1 MPSRFGPVN
10 AGGARPARASRTV
23 SESPPPF
30 TAVAAVTA
38 LALFAACAG
47 PAPAPRPPPAPRLRV
62 AASFDYAPFSRT
74 TESGAYE
81 GLDVVVMTRLAG
93 DLGLELAW
101 TRLAWPELTA
111 ATAAARF
118 DVAVGGVTMRAERA
132 LVGRYTRP
140 YAVTAAIPVV
150 PRAQATRYP
159 SLRALDRPA
168 VRLGVNAGGHL
179 QRVAQRRFPRAALR
193 PIADNRIFAAL
204 EAEQVDAVVTDT
216 AELYA
221 YAQHSPRPLV
231 ALTPLTHDHKAYLLP
246 AERGRLAARI
256 DTWLRERES
265 DGWLPAQRA
274 RFLGA
279 AAALDAA
286 TAAREAVAALV
297 RLRLDLMAD
306 VAGAKRAAGLPIE
319 DRAQEARV
327 RERVGA
333 AVPSAPMR
341 AAAVYAELIEMAK
354 ALQRAAPASGAPGP
368 SLDVLRAA
376 LGRID
381 DVLCAELERLPAAPA
396 AAWRET
402 LETTLAGVAV
412 APAAL
417 DRLATA
423 LARPA

>member
-1 MPSRFGPVN
+1 MRR
-10 AGGARPARASRTV
+10 GARPTRAGRIV
-23 SESPPPF
+23 SKSPPSFAP
-30 TAVAAVTA
+30 VAAVA
-38 LALFAACAG
+38 LLLMLAACAR
-47 PAPAPRPPPAPRLRV
+47 PAPAPSPPLAPRLRV
-62 AASFDYAPFSRT
+62 AASFDYAPFSRA

-81 GLDVVVMTRLAG
+81 GLDVVVMTRLAA
-93 DLGLELAW
+93 DLGLQLAW
-101 TRLAWPELTA
+101 TRLAWPELTD

-118 DVAVGGVTMRAERA
+118 DVAVGGVTMRGERA

-150 PRAQATRYP
+150 PRAHATRYP

-204 EAEQVDAVVTDT
+204 EAEQVDALVTDT

-221 YAQHSPRPLV
+221 HHSPRPLV

-246 AERGRLAARI
+246 VERGPLAARI
-256 DTWLRERES
+256 DAWLREREA

-274 RFLGA
+274 RFLGTA
-279 AAALDAA
+279 AAMDAA

-297 RLRLDLMAD
+297 RLRLDLMPD
-306 VAGAKRAAGLPIE
+306 VAAAKRVAGVPLE

-327 RERVGA
+327 LERVGA

-354 ALQRAAPASGAPGP
+354 ALQRAAPATAAAGP
-368 SLDVLRAA
+368 SLDALRAA

-381 DVLCAELERLPAAPA
+381 EVLCAELERLPIASA

-402 LETTLAGVAV
+402 LATTLAGLAV
-412 APAAL
+412 APGAL
-417 DRLATA
+417 DRLAAT
-423 LARPA
+423 LARPPA